1 MLQNQQQHLVSVFK
15 SEQDQH
21 LHNVQLRN
29 QQTRNKFR
37 RSRLHQDQCFSFLLG
52 TLPNCEVLPCLLN
65 VGQTIYFHFWCMPNC
80 MASCVI
86 KLSCLFSDVC
96 QIVWMLVSCM
106 SNCGYCC
113 CACQNVWLFVSCMPN
128 CDGLCPMQNAK
139 LYGLEYY
146 VCLLAF
152 IPQAQRITA
161 VALHLEVFQGIV
173 FFLREALG

>member
-65 VGQTIYFHFWCMPNC
+65 VGQTIYFQLWCLPNC

-86 KLSCLFSDVC
+86 KLSCLLSDVC
-96 QIVWMLVSCM
+96 QTI
-106 SNCGYCC
+106 
-113 CACQNVWLFVSCMPN
+113 WLFVSCMPN
-128 CDGLCPMQNAK
+128 LNGYCCQVCNFVVLCPMQNAK

-152 IPQAQRITA
+152 LMPDRIDIPQAHRITV
-161 VALHLEVFQGIV
+161 VALHLSVFQDIV
-173 FFLREALG
+173 FFLREALW